1 MGWMIWNS
9 HTIASIVNVA
19 FLVGKLA
26 NLPAI
31 PMLPR
36 DLGGLSSNDF
46 GQSLE
51 FGEVKA

>member
-1 MGWMIWNS
+1 MDWMILNS
-9 HTIASIVNVA
+9 HVTNSIVNAA

-36 DLGGLSSNDF
+36 DLAGLSSND
-46 GQSLE
+46 
-51 FGEVKA
+51 